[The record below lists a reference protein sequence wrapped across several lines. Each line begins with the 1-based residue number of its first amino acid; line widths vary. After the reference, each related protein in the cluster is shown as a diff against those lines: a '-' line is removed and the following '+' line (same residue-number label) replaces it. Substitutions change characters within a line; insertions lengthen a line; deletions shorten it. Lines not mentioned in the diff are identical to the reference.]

1 MEDLKQ
7 FKEKFPKLYK
17 AVADEGRTEQ
27 RAVQQAVD
35 AARIKKREE
44 KEPSTPDNTESAW
57 NKAWDADPE
66 LRAEFGQKREIWIS
80 YCQANSKGRASTCTG
95 GQTQFSR
102 GDF

>member
-1 MEDLKQ
+1 MEDLKE

-17 AVADEGRTEQ
+17 AISEQGRNDQ
-27 RAVQQAVD
+27 RAVQRTVD
-35 AARIKKREE
+35 AAKAAQEKKP
-44 KEPSTPDNTESAW
+44 EPALDPETRW